1 VIISADRLSRIAAET
16 LARIDAPPGCALVL
30 EGSIAEGFG
39 NPSSDIDFLLVTDD
53 DADRPTMPALL
64 FVDGRRVEVR
74 TRSAGRLAAQFD
86 QVRAEQRPGA
96 LPEDLLNRC
105 QRLLGS
111 HVLRGE
117 ALMAK
122 TKALFPAAEF
132 ADVLARWWAFHGRHS
147 LLQALALDALG
158 ETSEAASWARSA
170 LVQAAKS
177 WLAARGETYLEPKW
191 LSMQFDRAGDTA
203 VARRYWE
210 LADADPGAAGGEL
223 VAFAVRLGVDLDDDG
238 PDAVAA
244 AITVE
249 NAPGVTTWQVA
260 DRVHVVRD
268 RRDVFA
274 LGADVGRV
282 WRSMVF
288 GRSVPDTVAGANA
301 TGVARPGELVADFL
315 RLGLLRLAWRDDT
328 VTPVLP
334 LGAPSGPISP
344 PPSDL
349 RPPVRLAGAAADGD
363 RSIALV
369 PLPAVRFGAAAMTLM
384 WSNVLVE
391 NAREDLR
398 GAVQRGQWR
407 VCELSARRVV
417 LACARALLSAYG
429 VNPLPP
435 DSDVVRRLCLLP
447 TALAPIR
454 DRAERIEALRVDSAA
469 SAAIASAEL
478 DELVAAVR
486 TASGSPAFPASF
498 DTARAW
504 DDTLAIGYDW
514 LRLGAYLDADLPIDE
529 ARDLL
534 ASGGAQPH
542 VAR

>member
-1 VIISADRLSRIAAET
+1 MIISEDRLADIAEQT
-16 LARIDAPPGCALVL
+16 LAMIDPPAGCAMVL

-39 NPSSDIDFLLVTDD
+39 NSTSDIDFLLVTDD
-53 DADRPTMPALL
+53 DVDSPTMPTLL
-64 FVDGRRVEVR
+64 FVAGRRVEVR
-74 TRSAGRLAAQFD
+74 TRSAAQVAGQFE

-111 HVLRGE
+111 HVVRGE
-117 ALMAK
+117 ALIARL
-122 TKALFPAAEF
+122 KALLPAAEF
-132 ADVLARWWAFHGRHS
+132 TDVMARWWAHHARHS
-147 LLQALALDALG
+147 LLQAVALDALG
-158 ETSEAASWARSA
+158 EAGEAASWSRSA

-191 LSMQFDRAGDTA
+191 LSMQFDRAGEAAT
-203 VARRYWE
+203 ARRYWA
-210 LADADPGAAGGEL
+210 LTDPDPAIGVAARVG
-223 VAFAVRLGVDLDDDG
+223 FAAELGVDLGDE
-238 PDAVAA
+238 VVHE
-244 AITVE
+244 ITVE
-249 NAPGVTTWQVA
+249 NAPGVTTWPVGDA
-260 DRVHVVRD
+260 LHVVRG

-274 LGADVGRV
+274 LGAETAKV
-282 WRSMVF
+282 WRSVVF
-288 GRSVPDTVAGANA
+288 GRSVPDNVAGAN
-301 TGVARPGELVADFL
+301 GVSRPGELLADFL
-315 RLGLLRLAWRDDT
+315 RLGLLRLVWRGET

-334 LGAPSGPISP
+334 LAAPGGPISP
-344 PPSDL
+344 PPSDV
-349 RPPVRLAGAAADGD
+349 RPPIRLAGATAGD
-363 RSIALV
+363 ARSIALL

-384 WSNVLVE
+384 WSNVLIE

-398 GAVQRGQWR
+398 GAVERGQWR
-407 VCELSARRVV
+407 VCELSAHRVV
-417 LACARALLSAYG
+417 LACARSLLSAYG

-447 TALAPIR
+447 GALTPIR
-454 DRAERIEALRVDSAA
+454 DQAARLETWRVDSAA
-469 SAAIASAEL
+469 SAAAVLAEL
-478 DELVAAVR
+478 EKLVAAVR
-486 TASGSPAFPASF
+486 IAAGAPAFPASF

-542 VAR
+542 AAR

>member
-1 VIISADRLSRIAAET
+1 MIISEDRLREIAAQT
-16 LARIDAPPGCALVL
+16 LTRIDAPPGCALVL

-39 NPSSDIDFLLVTDD
+39 NPASDIDFLLVTDD
-53 DADRPTMPALL
+53 NVDRPTMPTLL

-74 TRSAGRLAAQFD
+74 TRSAAQLAD
-86 QVRAEQRPGA
+86 QIVKVRGPERPA
-96 LPEDLLNRC
+96 EDLLNRC

-111 HVLRGE
+111 YVLQGE
-117 ALMAK
+117 ALMARVRE
-122 TKALFPAAEF
+122 LLPAKEF
-132 ADVLARWWAFHGRHS
+132 AELLARWWAHHARQS
-147 LLQALALDALG
+147 LLQARALATFG
-158 ETSEAASWARSA
+158 ETAEAASWSRSA

-177 WLAARGETYLEPKW
+177 WLALHGETYLEPKW
-191 LSMQFDRAGDTA
+191 LSMQFERAGDPL
-203 VARRYWE
+203 VALRYWE
-210 LADADPGAAGGEL
+210 LDESGEL
-223 VAFAVRLGVDLDDDG
+223 DARIAFAAELGVALDDG
-238 PDAVAA
+238 E
-244 AITVE
+244 ITVE
-249 NAPGVTTWQVA
+249 NAPGVTTWPVGE
-260 DRVHVVRD
+260 RVHVVRD

-274 LGADVGRV
+274 LGSEAARA
-282 WRSMVF
+282 WRTVVF
-288 GRSVPDTVAGANA
+288 GRSVADTVAGAGA
-301 TGVARPGELVADFL
+301 VCRPGELLADFL
-315 RLGLLRLAWRDDT
+315 RLGLFRLAWRGET
-328 VTPVLP
+328 VAPVLP

-344 PPSDL
+344 PPSAV
-349 RPPVRLAGAAADGD
+349 RPPVRLGGAAADDD
-363 RSIALV
+363 RAVALL

-384 WSNVLVE
+384 WSNVLIE

-417 LACARALLSAYG
+417 LASARSLLSAYG

-447 TALAPIR
+447 AELRPIR
-454 DRAERIEALRVDSAA
+454 DRAERIDLLRVDSA
-469 SAAIASAEL
+469 SSAEVVL
-478 DELVAAVR
+478 AELEAFVAVVR
-486 TASGSPAFPASF
+486 TAAGAPEFPASF

-542 VAR
+542 DRRSQ

>member
-1 VIISADRLSRIAAET
+1 MIISEDRLRDIAAQT
-16 LARIDAPPGCALVL
+16 LARIDAPPRCALVL

-53 DADRPTMPALL
+53 TVDRPTMPTVL
-64 FVDGRRVEVR
+64 FVDDRRVEVR
-74 TRSAGRLAAQFD
+74 TRSAAQLAEQFV
-86 QVRAEQRPGA
+86 QVRDGVLA
-96 LPEDLLNRC
+96 EDLLNRC

-111 HVLRGE
+111 YVLQGE
-117 ALMAK
+117 TLMARL
-122 TKALFPAAEF
+122 KALLPKAEF
-132 ADVLARWWAFHGRHS
+132 ADVLALWWAHHARHS
-147 LLQALALDALG
+147 LLQAIALDAFG
-158 ETSEAASWARSA
+158 ETAEAASWSRSA

-177 WLAARGETYLEPKW
+177 WLATHGETYLEPKW
-191 LSMQFDRAGDTA
+191 LSMQFERAGDIF
-203 VARRYWE
+203 VALRYWE
-210 LADADPGAAGGEL
+210 LDETGGL
-223 VAFAVRLGVDLDDDG
+223 DDRVAFAAELGVALDDGD
-238 PDAVAA
+238 
-244 AITVE
+244 ITVE
-249 NAPGVTTWQVA
+249 NAPGVTTWPVGE
-260 DRVHVVRD
+260 RVHVVRD

-274 LGADVGRV
+274 LGPDAARV
-282 WRSMVF
+282 WRSVVF
-288 GRSVPDTVAGANA
+288 GRTVTETVAGVV
-301 TGVARPGELVADFL
+301 GVDRPGELLADFL
-315 RLGLLRLAWRDDT
+315 RLGLLRLEWRGET
-328 VTPVLP
+328 VAPRLP

-344 PPSDL
+344 PPSDI

-363 RSIALV
+363 RAVALL

-384 WSNVLVE
+384 WSNVLIE

-417 LACARALLSAYG
+417 LASARSLLSAYG

-447 TALAPIR
+447 AELRPIR
-454 DRAERIEALRVDSAA
+454 DRAERIDALRVDSAS
-469 SAAIASAEL
+469 SAAAVLTEL
-478 DELVAAVR
+478 EGFVAAVR
-486 TASGSPAFPASF
+486 TAAGAPEFPATF

-514 LRLGAYLDADLPIDE
+514 LRLGAYLDADLPLDE

-542 VAR
+542 VAVRANGEPSDHVA